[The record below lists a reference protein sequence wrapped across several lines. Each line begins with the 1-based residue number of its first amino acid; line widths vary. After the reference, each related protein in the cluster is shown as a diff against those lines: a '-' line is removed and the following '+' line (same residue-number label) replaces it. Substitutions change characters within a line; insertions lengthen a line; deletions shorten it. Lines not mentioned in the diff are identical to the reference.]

1 MIDYFRLILS
11 LDDQH
16 LERFVRDW
24 VALKKNEY
32 HEVHRFGGAG
42 DLGRDVVGFVT
53 NQRHQGPWHNF
64 QCKQYVKRRL
74 PYNEAL
80 IEIAKTLYHADA
92 NGFTFPEQ
100 YLFIAP
106 HGLQRSLELLF
117 DKPIE
122 LRDILITKW
131 DKVCAKYIVDKQ
143 TIPLTPELKARIAA
157 YDFGRVSRIDINHML
172 AHPHAKLVL
181 HQHFGA
187 DPGPAPVGTAPTAIA
202 PTELKY
208 ITQLVDAYSI
218 RSATTFATPECV
230 LDDATHGRH
239 FRMQRE
245 RFYDADFFKRYYRD
259 NTAAEVLPTFEKDIE
274 HGVFD
279 VYSKSH
285 RDGLDRIDAVMAQA
299 ASVQTSG
306 PLAPHARVSVKQGVC
321 HHFANEGRL
330 KWKT

>member
-11 LDDQH
+11 LDDRQ

-24 VALKKNEY
+24 VALKKSEY

-53 NQRHQGPWHNF
+53 SQRHEGPWHNF

-74 PYNEAL
+74 PYSEAL
-80 IEIAKTLYHADA
+80 IELAKTLYHADA
-92 NGFTFPEQ
+92 RGFSFPEQ
-100 YLFIAP
+100 YFFIAP
-106 HGLQRSLELLF
+106 HGLQRRLELLL
-117 DKPIE
+117 DKPTE
-122 LRDILITKW
+122 LRNDLITNWNKL
-131 DKVCAKYIVDKQ
+131 CAKHIVDKK
-143 TIPLTPELKARIAA
+143 TIPLTPELKSRIAV

-172 AHPHAKLVL
+172 AHPHVNLVL

-202 PTELKY
+202 PSELKY
-208 ITQLVDAYSI
+208 ISQLIDAYSI
-218 RSATTFATPECV
+218 RSGTTFATPECA
-230 LDDATHGRH
+230 LDDPTHGRH
-239 FRMQRE
+239 LRMQRE

-274 HGVFD
+274 HGVFEI
-279 VYSKSH
+279 YSKSYK
-285 RDGLDRIDAVMAQA
+285 DSLDRVDAVMAQA
-299 ASVQTSG
+299 ASVLTSG

-321 HHFANEGRL
+321 HHFANEGKL
-330 KWKT
+330 KWQT